1 MSKSSSLIAVFATL
15 LAVGTALDVQARGP
29 GGGGMGGGQ
38 GSGQMGGQG
47 GGQGSGDMT
56 RTRTHDAQQSG
67 DMTRTRTRD
76 ASQSGDM
83 QQNRE
88 LRQEQRRTGQ
98 DSIIV
103 TQ

>member
-1 MSKSSSLIAVFATL
+1 MNKRKPLIAAFATL
-15 LAVGTALDVQARGP
+15 LAIGMALDAEAR

-56 RTRTHDAQQSG
+56 RTRTRDASQSG

-76 ASQSGDM
+76 GSQSGDR

-88 LRQEQRRTGQ
+88 MRQEHRQTGQ